1 MKTIEYYMSP
11 WRAPRHPA
19 EELPGDR
26 RAGGGAQIGAR
37 HGVARGD
44 EERYR
49 AFTQEAL
56 ERGVFGAPSY
66 VYRDEIFWARTASN
80 SWNAP

>member
-1 MKTIEYYMSP
+1 MKAMDYYMSP
-11 WRAPRHPA
+11 AA
-19 EELPGDR
+19 AQAGAAALEE
-26 RAGGGAQIGAR
+26 IGAR

-44 EERYR
+44 EEDNR

-80 SWNAP
+80 FWNAP